1 MPIQRY
7 NEFNPTFENI
17 SFGDVK
23 TSPSGAKS
31 VYVSM
36 NGEQLTIQSPKMY
49 VPYGVN
55 RSKYGEPG
63 SQNGRPTLEV
73 SFRNIS
79 NDDKLKLFHSKIKA
93 FEEIIKNG
101 LKSCSQ
107 SWMKKKKLSSEMIN
121 EIFKSGIR
129 QSRDENGEPNDKFP
143 DTFRLKLKTNEENV
157 VLDHHLQIYNR
168 KTKKLMNLDEFTKSK
183 GLKGYEIKFIAKVSG
198 IWIGSANIGCN
209 WIVSQISVYP
219 NDRDARSY
227 GFINTSDE
235 EEEDE
240 DEDEDEDEEKM
251 ETEIEAGGCKTT
263 SK

>member
-1 MPIQRY
+1 MSIQRY
-7 NEFNPTFENI
+7 DEFNPTFENI

-23 TSPSGAKS
+23 ISPSGAKS

-36 NGEQLTIQSPKMY
+36 EGEQITIQSPKMY
-49 VPYGVN
+49 VPYGIN

-63 SQNGRPTLEV
+63 SLNGRPTLEV
-73 SFRNIS
+73 SFRGIS
-79 NDDKLKLFHSKIKA
+79 SDDKLKVFHSKIKE
-93 FEEIIKNG
+93 FESIIKNG

-107 SWMKKKKLSSEMIN
+107 SWMKKKKLSAEMIN

-143 DTFRLKLKTNEENV
+143 DTFRLKLKTNEDNK
-157 VLDHHLQIYNR
+157 VLNYHLQIYDR

-219 NDRDARSY
+219 NDKDTRKY
-227 GFINTSDE
+227 GFVNSSD
-235 EEEDE
+235 EEDE
-240 DEDEDEDEEKM
+240 DEDEDKID
-251 ETEIEAGGCKTT
+251 TEIEAGGCKTT